1 MATEEQVRAAI
12 KATMESAA
20 GIGPVHD
27 RLRYTKNTGALAD
40 LYKNITNGRLN
51 GWTFYRESMRL
62 VEIDTGLGRRLDNWR
77 IYAHMAIDDADA
89 SNTLLQT
96 QVEAVR
102 AALMGDRTLGGL
114 VLDLKD
120 MNEREGRLGMQIEI
134 IEPWMFAGV
143 LTLRARCL
151 MLTETEEP
159 VSP

>member
-1 MATEEQVRAAI
+1 MATEAQVRAAI
-12 KATMESAA
+12 RTQFESAN
-20 GIGPVHD
+20 IGPVHD
-27 RLRYTKNTGALAD
+27 TLRYAKNTGALAV
-40 LYKNITNGRLN
+40 LYKNESNGRLN

-62 VEIDTGLGRRLDNWR
+62 VEIDTGLGRRLDGWR
-77 IYAHMAIDDADA
+77 IYGHMAIDDADA
-89 SNTLLQT
+89 STTLLQT
-96 QVEAVR
+96 QLETLR
-102 AALMGDRTLGGL
+102 AALLVDRTLGGL